1 MKEKVWMRYRVVD
14 SEGEL
19 DIYKGEQ
26 LIGYKVAVPNNLRWF
41 EIPDVTKSILDKMGY
56 KCHWTGKIE
65 PKNIE
70 FDEVEYVDGVSENL
84 ASKDRDFINKWNALL
99 RRVFNVYG
107 RSNVFRIKEIDENT
121 FEVMSYNGNLAISTY
136 KVEKIE
142 SNFQLFDDLDIFD
155 KYNVYAN

>member
-1 MKEKVWMRYRVVD
+1 MKEKVWMRYRVRN

-41 EIPDVTKSILDKMGY
+41 DIPDVTKSILDKMGY
-56 KCHWTGKIE
+56 KCRWTGKIE
-65 PKNIE
+65 PKKIE
-70 FDEVEYVDGVSENL
+70 FGEVEYVDGVSENL
-84 ASKDRDFINKWNALL
+84 ASKDKEFINKWNALL

-121 FEVMSYNGNLAISTY
+121 FEVMTYNGNLEVTTY
-136 KVEKIE
+136 TVEKTE
-142 SNFQLFDDLDIFD
+142 SDLSLFEDLDIFN
-155 KYNVYAN
+155 KYNVYVN